1 MMWNEIILVA
11 GMAAVTFL
19 IRWPPLALV
28 SRIALPQ
35 PVVDALKF
43 IPPAVL
49 AAIVVP
55 AMLTPNGT
63 LDVHPGNAYLVAGAA
78 SGLLAWRTRNLLAT
92 ILFGMIFF
100 LIWRRLW

>member
-1 MMWNEIILVA
+1 MIWNEIILVT
-11 GMAAVTFL
+11 GMAAVTLL
-19 IRWPPLALV
+19 IRWPPLALA
-28 SRIALPQ
+28 SRVALPQ

-63 LDVHPGNAYLVAGAA
+63 LDVHPSNAYLVAGVA

>member
-1 MMWNEIILVA
+1 MTGYEILLVA

-19 IRWPPLALV
+19 IRWPTLALV

-35 PVVDALKF
+35 SVIDALKF

-55 AMLTPNGT
+55 AMFTPNGA
-63 LDVHPGNAYLVAGAA
+63 LNLHPENAYLVAGGRLVCWRGAHA
-78 SGLLAWRTRNLLAT
+78 TCLPPSSLA
-92 ILFGMIFF
+92 
-100 LIWRRLW
+100 